1 MSQPTLGHIKRVLQT
16 LPRGMKG
23 LDETY
28 EQAIKRIEGQEKG
41 YRELAKQVLSWVT
54 YAKRP
59 LSITEVQHALA
70 VSADMTDMDRDFLP
84 EVEVLGSICAG
95 LITIDQNSHVLRLV
109 HYTTREY
116 FERMSS
122 FPDAEKDIAATF
134 VTYLSFDIFN
144 LGYCSTDQE
153 FETRLQLYPLYH
165 YAAQN
170 WGHHVHEAST
180 ILTQPITNLLK
191 SEPKVSACSQAM
203 MVSDRDHYK
212 GYSQE
217 APKQTTAVHLMAYL
231 GLMETTRILLENG
244 HRPDIKD
251 SNGRTPL
258 SWAAENGHEA
268 VARLLLDRADVN
280 VNLKDRFRQTP
291 LSRAAENGHEVVVR
305 LLLDRADVEINS
317 KYGHDE
323 TPLSRAT
330 VRGDE
335 AVVRLLLD
343 RADVEV
349 NSKNRFDQ
357 TLLSRAAVR
366 GHEAV
371 VRLLLDRTDVD
382 VNLKDRFGQTPLS
395 RAAENGH
402 EAVATLIQSHNS
414 QSL

>member
-1 MSQPTLGHIKRVLQT
+1 MGCMSTFLLLCSVNAINLNLRFLLARLHMDFLMSQPTLGHIKRVLQT

-122 FPDAEKDIAATF
+122 FPDAEKDIAATC

-144 LGYCSTDQE
+144 LGFCSTDQE
-153 FETRLQLYPLYH
+153 FETRLQLYPLYR

-170 WGHHVHEAST
+170 WGHHVHAAST

-203 MVSDRDHYK
+203 MVSDRYHYE
-212 GYSQE
+212 GYSQG

-231 GLMETTRILLENG
+231 GLM
-244 HRPDIKD
+244 
-251 SNGRTPL
+251 
-258 SWAAENGHEA
+258 
-268 VARLLLDRADVN
+268 
-280 VNLKDRFRQTP
+280 
-291 LSRAAENGHEVVVR
+291 
-305 LLLDRADVEINS
+305 
-317 KYGHDE
+317 
-323 TPLSRAT
+323 
-330 VRGDE
+330 
-335 AVVRLLLD
+335 
-343 RADVEV
+343 
-349 NSKNRFDQ
+349 
-357 TLLSRAAVR
+357 
-366 GHEAV
+366 
-371 VRLLLDRTDVD
+371 
-382 VNLKDRFGQTPLS
+382 
-395 RAAENGH
+395 
-402 EAVATLIQSHNS
+402 
-414 QSL
+414 